1 MSKKQREILDKHRKE
16 FEETLNEIIV
26 ENVRQSALPNT
37 LAFLGVVVVSFAI
50 NLLVLMAVAGA

>member
-16 FEETLNEIIV
+16 FEETLNEMIV

-37 LAFLGVVVVSFAI
+37 LAFIGVVVVSFAI
-50 NLLVLMAVAGA
+50 NLLVLMAVAGT

>member
-16 FEETLNEIIV
+16 FEETLNEMIV

>member
-16 FEETLNEIIV
+16 FEETLNEMIV

-50 NLLVLMAVAGA
+50 NLLVLMAVAGT